1 MKKLKQTTL
10 MFFLSMFLVGTTP
23 LVAQDADARTNTT
36 TTTTDDDDDDD
47 DNGNWGLVGLL
58 GLLGLAGLR
67 KKDDV
72 HRHSTVSTHPGN
84 PNR

>member
-1 MKKLKQTTL
+1 MKKLQRFTT
-10 MFFLSMFLVGTTP
+10 MIFMSMFLLGTTP
-23 LVAQDADARTNTT
+23 LIAQDADTRNVTTN
-36 TTTTDDDDDDD
+36 TTDDDDDDD

-67 KKDDV
+67 KRDDV
-72 HRHSTVSTHPGN
+72 HRHSSVSTHPGN

>member
-1 MKKLKQTTL
+1 MKTLQRFTT
-10 MFFLSMFLVGTTP
+10 MIFFSMFLLASAPVM
-23 LVAQDADARTNTT
+23 AQDADTRNVTTN
-36 TTTTDDDDDDD
+36 TTDDDDDDD

-67 KKDDV
+67 KKDDN
-72 HRHSTVSTHPGN
+72 HRYSTTTHAGNN